1 MPYLSANGVE
11 LFYQV
16 AGEGAP
22 LLLIAGFSSDSTS
35 WAPISQ
41 RLAKTRRLIM
51 PDNRAIGRTRGGGEK
66 IALHDYAEDMIALI
80 DHLGLRTVDIL
91 GHSMGAAV
99 AMEIASAWP
108 NRVDKLVLAASAPNA
123 NSHARSVIES
133 LTALRE
139 SGAPDEHWFRNFFSW
154 IFDRRFFTDQ
164 RAVDAA
170 IAFAMR
176 HPYKQTPADM
186 RRQYESLKG
195 ADLTPRLGAITAE
208 TLVLA
213 GENDLLYPLNEI
225 AAAYRDF
232 PNFQVETIADAAH
245 SLHWDQPQSFVSAV
259 LRFLDGA

>member
-1 MPYLSANGVE
+1 M
-11 LFYQV
+11 
-16 AGEGAP
+16 
-22 LLLIAGFSSDSTS
+22 IAGFSSDSTS

-41 RLAKTRRLIM
+41 RLSKTRRLIM
-51 PDNRAIGRTRGGGEK
+51 PDNRAVGQTRGGGET
-66 IALHDYAEDMIALI
+66 IRLHDYAEDMIALL

-108 NRVDKLVLAASAPNA
+108 DRVGKLILAAGAPNA
-123 NSHARSVIES
+123 SGHSRSVIES

-139 SGAPDEHWFRNFFSW
+139 SGAPDEHWFRLFFSW
-154 IFDRRFFTDQ
+154 IFDRRFFDDR

-176 HPYKQTPADM
+176 HPHKQSAADM

-195 ADLTPRLGAITAE
+195 ADLTARLEDITAD

-213 GENDLLYPLNEI
+213 GENDLLYPLEEI
-225 AAAYRDF
+225 KAAYRDF
-232 PNFQVETIADAAH
+232 SQFTVETVADAAH
-245 SLHWDQPQSFVSAV
+245 SLHWDQPEPFVSAV
-259 LRFLDGA
+259 LQFLDRAEAGGAKQQH